1 MVDFGKISLKSI
13 NKIQHD
19 TGKSFTPDFN
29 AFGIQRRKSIVVSS
43 SSHHKVGVLKWQS
56 SDLHVNRALLTPT
69 PSLLCSR
76 IMWTRTLGGGGR
88 CCFVSSESSWGTKM
102 APSLHWREQSERR
115 LVLCLLL
122 WSLPPPAFHCI
133 LTCEW
138 ACAVFR
144 RLTFFSSENQ
154 NLLFLFKVIAI
165 YLSHLHFKNFK

>member
-1 MVDFGKISLKSI
+1 MLDFGKISLKSI

-29 AFGIQRRKSIVVSS
+29 AFGIQKKKHCRKLEFSS
-43 SSHHKVGVLKWQS
+43 QSRGVKMTVFRSSHEPCPAHTHAFSYALGSCERQEHWVG
-56 SDLHVNRALLTPT
+56 N
-69 PSLLCSR
+69 
-76 IMWTRTLGGGGR
+76 GR
-88 CCFVSSESSWGTKM
+88 CCFVSSEHSWG
-102 APSLHWREQSERR
+102 PRWRLHCTESERHLG
-115 LVLCLLL
+115 LVPCLLL
-122 WSLPPPAFHCI
+122 WSLPPPAFHFI

-138 ACAVFR
+138 TCAVFR